1 MENNK
6 EKEIKKLW
14 NLFNKGKFSEILKK
28 EREIFKKFKNEPKFL
43 KLFGLV
49 YDQYALSIQDNFK
62 RKKYQEKAKSYFNM
76 LFKEKPYLF
85 EALKGLGLVEL
96 HQGNLNKALYFYKK
110 ALSLNPKE
118 YSIYI
123 DIGNVYQAFKKYKIA
138 LKWHKKALIKK
149 ELKPFVFT
157 NLALLYLK
165 QGKILLAKK
174 YARLVI
180 SNTNKKNNM
189 LGLKQKM
196 KEVLKINNN

>member
-1 MENNK
+1 
-6 EKEIKKLW
+6 
-14 NLFNKGKFSEILKK
+14 
-28 EREIFKKFKNEPKFL
+28 
-43 KLFGLV
+43 
-49 YDQYALSIQDNFK
+49 
-62 RKKYQEKAKSYFNM
+62 M

-123 DIGNVYQAFKKYKIA
+123 DIGNVYQALKKYKIA
-138 LKWHKKALIKK
+138 LKWYKKALIKK

-180 SNTNKKNNM
+180 LNTNKKNNM

-196 KEVLKINNN
+196 KYILKINNN

>member
-14 NLFNKGKFSEILKK
+14 NLFNKGNFSEILKK

-49 YDQYALSIQDNFK
+49 YDQYALSIQVNFK

-123 DIGNVYQAFKKYKIA
+123 DIGNVYQALKKYKTA
-138 LKWHKKALIKK
+138 LKWYKKALIKK

-180 SNTNKKNNM
+180 LNTNKKNNM

-196 KEVLKINNN
+196 KEVLKIYI